1 MNNEQ
6 NPLWRNGQMPV
17 ARESSEP
24 QSEPNQAEEQAQ
36 RQNRRSGKHKQ
47 SK

>member
-17 ARESSEP
+17 ARESEP
-24 QSEPNQAEEQAQ
+24 HPEPNQAEEQAQ